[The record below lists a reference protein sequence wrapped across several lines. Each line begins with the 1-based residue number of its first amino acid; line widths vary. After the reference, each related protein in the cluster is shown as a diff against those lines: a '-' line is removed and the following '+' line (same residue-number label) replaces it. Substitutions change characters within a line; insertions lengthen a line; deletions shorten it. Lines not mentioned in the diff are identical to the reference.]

1 MVTAAL
7 RQFLHPLRK
16 CAAGARSAALLVA
29 ICLAPSFAVAA
40 VTASVDRS
48 NIELNES
55 FTLKVTVD
63 TAIDTEPDASALE
76 KDFQIVTR
84 SQLSNTTIINGQI
97 SRSRTWSYVLMPRR
111 EGRLVIPPVEVG
123 NQQSEPLT
131 ITVAPQRV
139 AVPGEADIFV
149 AAEVDYPETWVQAQ
163 VLYRVKVYRAVAT
176 RQPRLSEPDLSG
188 VDVLV
193 EVAAEERSYESLIDG
208 KAYNVV
214 ERVYALFPQASGE
227 ISIAPARFEARVLAD
242 GRITGRKVFES
253 EAIEIDV
260 RPIPEPPPEFPDATW
275 FPAKSVELSE
285 NWSRQPDTLPAGEP
299 ITRHVTVTALGQL
312 STQIPV
318 IEPVDS
324 DTVKVY
330 PDKPELRV
338 AAAAGGVLAT
348 RKDQY
353 AIIGISAGDVEL
365 PVLELP
371 WWNIETEEWQVARL
385 PSTTIRILP
394 SADALPEPVAEAREE
409 AMRSEAADALV
420 VHSSFW
426 RRVSEALAAAW
437 LVTLVAWW
445 FTRRNGRGAGRARK
459 RDPEPGFRQQEA
471 QLRAARRAAERGD
484 AAAARAAVLEWG
496 RRQWPDE
503 PPRSIGDI
511 AGRVSEPLAGELLN
525 LNRVSYGPERPAWDG
540 RALASALKSHRI
552 NEPRRRAGPRA
563 ELPPLMPST

>member
-1 MVTAAL
+1 MVTRAL
-7 RQFLHPLRK
+7 DVFKRHAVVP
-16 CAAGARSAALLVA
+16 GAMLLLLLPVPA
-29 ICLAPSFAVAA
+29 IAA

-97 SRSRTWSYVLMPRR
+97 SRSRTWTYVLMAKR

-123 NQQSEPLT
+123 NEQSEPLT

-149 AAEVDYPETWVQAQ
+149 TAEVDYPETWVQSQ
-163 VLYRVKVYRAVAT
+163 VLYRLKVYRAVAT
-176 RQPRLSEPDLSG
+176 RQPRLSEPDLHG

-193 EVAAEERSYESLIDG
+193 EVAADERSYESLIDG

-214 ERVYALFPQASGE
+214 ERVYAIFPQASGR

-253 EAIEIDV
+253 EAIDIDV
-260 RPIPEPPPEFPDATW
+260 RPIPPPPPEFPDATW

-285 NWSRQPDTLPAGEP
+285 NWSREPDTLPAGEP

-318 IEPVDS
+318 IEPVES

-338 AAAAGGVLAT
+338 TAAAGGVLAT

-353 AIIGISAGDVEL
+353 AIIGVESGDVQL

-371 WWNIETEEWQVARL
+371 WWNIATEQWQVARL
-385 PSTTIRILP
+385 PPTTIHILP
-394 SADALPEPVAEAREE
+394 SADALPEPLAAAQEE
-409 AMRSEAADALV
+409 GVRSEAANALV
-420 VHSSFW
+420 VHSNFW

-445 FTRRNGRGAGRARK
+445 FTRRTDRRTGRERK
-459 RDPEPGFRQQEA
+459 GVEPGYRQQEA
-471 QLRAARRAAERGD
+471 HLKSARRAAGRGD

-496 RRQWPDE
+496 RRQWRDD

-511 AGRVSEPLAGELLN
+511 ARRVTDPLASELVN
-525 LNRVSYGPERPAWDG
+525 LNRASYGPERASWDG
-540 RALASALKSHRI
+540 RALARALRSQRI
-552 NEPRRRAGPRA
+552 NEARRPGGHQA

>member
-1 MVTAAL
+1 MVRHAL
-7 RQFLHPLRK
+7 EVVRRH
-16 CAAGARSAALLVA
+16 AVVSGAMLMVLLPVPA
-29 ICLAPSFAVAA
+29 IGA

-55 FTLKVTVD
+55 FTLKVIVD

-76 KDFQIVTR
+76 RDFQVVTR

-97 SRSRTWSYVLMPRR
+97 SRSRTWTYVLMAKR

-123 NQQSEPLT
+123 NERSEALT

-149 AAEVDYPETWVQAQ
+149 TAEVDYPQTWVQAQ
-163 VLYRVKVYRAVAT
+163 VLYRLKVYRAVAT
-176 RQPRLSEPDLSG
+176 RQPRLSEPDLAG

-193 EVAAEERSYESLIDG
+193 EIAADERSYESLIDG

-214 ERVYALFPQASGE
+214 ERVYAIFPQASGRV
-227 ISIAPARFEARVLAD
+227 SIAPARFEARVLAD

-253 EAIEIDV
+253 EAIDVDV
-260 RPIPEPPPEFPDATW
+260 RPIPAPPPEFPDATW

-285 NWSRQPDTLPAGEP
+285 SWSREPDTLPAGEP
-299 ITRHVTVTALGQL
+299 ITRHVMVTALGQL

-318 IEPVDS
+318 IEPVES

-338 AAAAGGVLAT
+338 TAAAGGVLAT

-353 AIIGISAGDVEL
+353 AIIGVASGDVEL

-371 WWNIETEEWQVARL
+371 WWNIETERWQVARL
-385 PSTTIRILP
+385 APTTIRILP
-394 SADALPEPVAEAREE
+394 SADALPRQTASGQEE
-409 AMRSEAADALV
+409 VPRPEAANALV

-437 LVTLVAWW
+437 LVTVVAWW
-445 FTRRNGRGAGRARK
+445 FTRRTGRRDGRERIQVA
-459 RDPEPGFRQQEA
+459 EPGYKQREV
-471 QLRAARRAAERGD
+471 QLSSARRAAERGD

-496 RRQWPDE
+496 RRQWQDD
-503 PPRSIGDI
+503 PPRSIGDV
-511 AGRVSEPLAGELLN
+511 ARRVAEPLASELVN
-525 LNRVSYGPERPAWDG
+525 LNRVSYGPERVTWDG
-540 RALASALKSHRI
+540 RPLARALKSHRI
-552 NEPRRRAGPRA
+552 NELRSRGGRPA
-563 ELPPLMPST
+563 ELPPLMPSA